1 MENFFRAI
9 ESIVNEI
16 KIVEERRKRLAE
28 IIKNSKISSSQ
39 FLENELIKKVE
50 RKNLNAIIAGI
61 DSSIL
66 QKSLHGIDIL
76 LIRAVSVI
84 YDFENGKLKNVEY
97 YSPSLF
103 FEPIVFQNQFSEID
117 LDLATNIVRQ
127 KKEVDIARETIEKFK
142 PNFVLM
148 DGSILPHY
156 IPSIDKDSP
165 LYSYYKK
172 AIEAYK
178 KLFEASRK
186 FKTILAGI
194 IEDSR
199 AARFCN
205 LIAESLKLEKEFL
218 LILEKSKDTNLLEY
232 ILKKGE
238 RTATFYYSSQPSIF
252 EFNSKDFVSFYVK
265 VCDFD
270 FPLRVD
276 FLNSREN
283 VADEISSILLSM
295 VTSED
300 YSFPS
305 VLIEADL
312 RARLSEKEMEIF
324 YNELVGRLGFISSI
338 RKRRRERRPF

>member
-1 MENFFRAI
+1 MEKFFKAI
-9 ESIVNEI
+9 DSIVNEI
-16 KIVEERRKRLAE
+16 KVVEERRKRLAE
-28 IIKNSKISSSQ
+28 IIKQSTISSSQ

-50 RKNLNAIIAGI
+50 RSNLNARIAGI
-61 DSSIL
+61 DSSIM

-97 YSPSLF
+97 YSPSAF
-103 FEPIVFQNQFSEID
+103 FEPIIFQNQFSEID
-117 LDLATNIVRQ
+117 LDLASNIVRQ
-127 KKEVDIARETIEKFK
+127 EKEVKIAKETIEKFRPK
-142 PNFVLM
+142 FLFM

-172 AIEAYK
+172 AIDSYK
-178 KLFEASRK
+178 SLFESSKK
-186 FKTILAGI
+186 FETVLAGI

-238 RTATFYYSSQPSIF
+238 RTAAFYYSSQPSIF
-252 EFNSKDFVSFYVK
+252 NFNSKDFASFYVK
-265 VCDFD
+265 VSEFD

-276 FLNSREN
+276 FLNSKESL
-283 VADEISSILLSM
+283 ADEISSVLLSM

-305 VLIEADL
+305 ILIEADL
-312 RARLSEKEMEIF
+312 RARLSEKEMEAF

-338 RKRRRERRPF
+338 RKKRRERRPF